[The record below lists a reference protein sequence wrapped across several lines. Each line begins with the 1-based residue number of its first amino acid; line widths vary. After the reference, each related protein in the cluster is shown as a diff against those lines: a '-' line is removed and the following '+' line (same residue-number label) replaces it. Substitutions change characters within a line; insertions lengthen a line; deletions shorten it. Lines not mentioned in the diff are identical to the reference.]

1 MSQGNVEVVRR
12 FYEAY
17 SRGGFESAA
26 VNLHPE
32 VEVHPAL
39 EPVEQVGRS
48 RGAWRGRE
56 QVTEFFSDLDNA
68 WERVTVEVE
77 DAVEA
82 GDDRVVA
89 TEKWRVR
96 GRDGIEVDTRLFE
109 VYTFRDGLIGRVD
122 GFTDRSEALEAAGLS
137 GE

>member
-1 MSQGNVEVVRR
+1 MSEENVEVVRQ

-17 SRGGFESAA
+17 SRGDFESA
-26 VNLHPE
+26 VRNLHPD

-56 QVTEFFSDLDNA
+56 QVTKFFHDLDDT
-68 WERVTVEVE
+68 WEQVTVQVE
-77 DAVEA
+77 DAVKA
-82 GDDRVVA
+82 GGDRVVA

-96 GRDGIEVDTRLFE
+96 GRNGIQVDTRLFE
-109 VYTFRDGLIGRVD
+109 VYTLRDGLISRVD

-137 GE
+137 E

>member
-1 MSQGNVEVVRR
+1 MSEENAEVVRH

-17 SRGGFESAA
+17 SRGDFESA
-26 VNLHPE
+26 VQNLHPE

-56 QVTEFFSDLDNA
+56 QVMEFFDDLDDT
-68 WERVTVEVE
+68 WDQVTVEVE
-77 DAVEA
+77 DTVEA
-82 GDDRVVA
+82 GGDRVVA

-96 GRDGIEVDTRLFE
+96 GRNGIEVDTRLFE
-109 VYTFRDGLIGRVD
+109 IYTFRDGLISRVD
-122 GFTDRSEALEAAGLS
+122 GFTDKSEALGAAGLW
-137 GE
+137 E